1 MTSPIDRIQAL
12 GNIEKDIASV
22 LQYGSQAL
30 TELSKDKPVNKQVE
44 GHVQLFIKTLTNVET
59 ELAKQINY
67 LTQVSTGQ
75 AHEGSSYNSQKILQM
90 TWHRLEHIRSEVN
103 ELEKLKNNQRIF
115 RQPQSQQQQ
124 PPQSQSQQQNQTQTN
139 SQQQVQISS
148 QQSQSQQQS
157 YQHSQSPYPVQQ
169 QNHQQPP
176 S

>member
-22 LQYGSQAL
+22 LQYGR
-30 TELSKDKPVNKQVE
+30 
-44 GHVQLFIKTLTNVET
+44 
-59 ELAKQINY
+59 
-67 LTQVSTGQ
+67 Q